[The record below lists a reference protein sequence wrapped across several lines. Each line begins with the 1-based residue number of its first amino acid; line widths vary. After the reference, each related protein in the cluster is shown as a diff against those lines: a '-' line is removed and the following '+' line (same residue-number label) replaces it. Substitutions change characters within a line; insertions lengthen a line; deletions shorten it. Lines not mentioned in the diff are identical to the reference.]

1 MSTKSQVHKEIKKTE
16 ALLHK
21 LKMQMMNPGMPMHLA
36 PKGKKSKPRL
46 KSRSK
51 SKPRSKPKSKKR
63 SRSRSRSKSKSRSRS
78 RSRSR
83 SKSKSRSRSKSKSRS
98 KPRMKQRSRSGI
110 QSKKNK
116 IEKLGVDPRLL
127 FGLDSDEL
135 DALLENPQLIRS
147 MAPYSESF
155 HPPDDPPVSPLGLYD
170 YPVGQNPYRPET
182 LKRNTA
188 FARPEPQPQVH
199 MLPRFG

>member
-1 MSTKSQVHKEIKKTE
+1 MPTKSEVHKESKKTE
-16 ALLHK
+16 ALLRK
-21 LKMQMMNPGMPMHLA
+21 LKKQMMNPGLPMHLA
-36 PKGKKSKPRL
+36 PKGKKSK
-46 KSRSK
+46 K
-51 SKPRSKPKSKKR
+51 RSKPKSKTR
-63 SRSRSRSKSKSRSRS
+63 SKPKSKSRSKPKSKSRSKSRS

-83 SKSKSRSRSKSKSRS
+83 SKSKPKSKSRS
-98 KPRMKQRSRSGI
+98 KSGI

-155 HPPDDPPVSPLGLYD
+155 RPPDDDPPVSPLGLYD

-188 FARPEPQPQVH
+188 FARPDPQPVQ
-199 MLPRFG
+199 MYPRFG

>member
-1 MSTKSQVHKEIKKTE
+1 MPKKSEVHKEIKKTE
-16 ALLHK
+16 ALLRK

-36 PKGKKSKPRL
+36 PKGKKSK
-46 KSRSK
+46 K
-51 SKPRSKPKSKKR
+51 RSKPKSKKR
-63 SRSRSRSKSKSRSRS
+63 SKPKSKTRSKPKSKKRSKPKSKTRSKPKSKSRSRS

-83 SKSKSRSRSKSKSRS
+83 S
-98 KPRMKQRSRSGI
+98 GI
-110 QSKKNK
+110 QSKKKK
-116 IEKLGVDPRLL
+116 IENLGVDPRLL

-135 DALLENPQLIRS
+135 DALLENPQLIKS

-155 HPPDDPPVSPLGLYD
+155 RPPDDDPPVSPLGLYD

-188 FARPEPQPQVH
+188 FARPEPQPVQ
-199 MLPRFG
+199 MYPRFG

>member
-1 MSTKSQVHKEIKKTE
+1 MPTKSEFHKEIKKTE
-16 ALLHK
+16 ALLRK

-36 PKGKKSKPRL
+36 PKGKKSK
-46 KSRSK
+46 K
-51 SKPRSKPKSKKR
+51 RSKPKSKTRSKPKSK
-63 SRSRSRSKSKSRSRS
+63 SRSKPKSKTKSKPKSKSRSRS
-78 RSRSR
+78 RSRS
-83 SKSKSRSRSKSKSRS
+83 KSRSRSRSRS
-98 KPRMKQRSRSGI
+98 KQRSKSGI

-155 HPPDDPPVSPLGLYD
+155 RPPDDDPPVSPLGLYD
-170 YPVGQNPYRPET
+170 YPVGDNPYRPET

-188 FARPEPQPQVH
+188 FARPDPQPQVQ
-199 MLPRFG
+199 MYPRFG

>member
-1 MSTKSQVHKEIKKTE
+1 MSTKSEVHKEIKKTE
-16 ALLHK
+16 ALLRK
-21 LKMQMMNPGMPMHLA
+21 LKKQMMNPGLPMHLA
-36 PKGKKSKPRL
+36 PKGKKSK
-46 KSRSK
+46 KK
-51 SKPRSKPKSKKR
+51 SKPNSKKK
-63 SRSRSRSKSKSRSRS
+63 SKSKSRSRS

-83 SKSKSRSRSKSKSRS
+83 SKSRSKSKPKSKSRS
-98 KPRMKQRSRSGI
+98 KSGI

-155 HPPDDPPVSPLGLYD
+155 RPPDDDPPVSPLGLYD
-170 YPVGQNPYRPET
+170 YPVGHNPYRPET